1 MSTYEA
7 TAALSTR
14 TETEERVNENMFVIM
29 KIWGRCGNSIRKRK
43 VEENPVMFVPA
54 PQSVGTAYVC
64 SAEGCA

>member
-29 KIWGRCGNSIRKRK
+29 KIWGRCGNKIRKRK
-43 VEENPVMFVPA
+43 VEEN
-54 PQSVGTAYVC
+54 Q
-64 SAEGCA
+64 